1 MQLDFGFIFLI
12 ESGYNSDFFFINEYI
27 FKFLIK
33 KAKNQNRKLFDVIS
47 LDQAETEGG
56 EIYIKIKYRGRGINF
71 PTSTRRRSLYCTMF
85 LDSVHKDGRNIVQ
98 IKASEDSE
106 PCRNR
111 K

>member
-47 LDQAETEGG
+47 LD
-56 EIYIKIKYRGRGINF
+56 
-71 PTSTRRRSLYCTMF
+71 
-85 LDSVHKDGRNIVQ
+85 
-98 IKASEDSE
+98 
-106 PCRNR
+106 
-111 K
+111 